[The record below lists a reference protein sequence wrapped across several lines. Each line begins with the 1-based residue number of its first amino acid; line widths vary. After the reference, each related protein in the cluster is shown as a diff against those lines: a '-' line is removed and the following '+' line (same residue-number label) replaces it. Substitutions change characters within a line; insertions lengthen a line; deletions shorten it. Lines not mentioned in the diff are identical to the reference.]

1 MKGVGLS
8 SRDIWTLAIVVV
20 GVVVM
25 WTSRRL
31 SKEEDKDVPKAE
43 ERICSQRTN
52 PERRRRRRI
61 FSNST
66 NASLGFLPFVGRR
79 RRRRRREW
87 CCACKTRAESRS
99 KVPTNASFKER
110 AMCCACV
117 CATKSKVEENFEN
130 CFFFPFLNDFRVV
143 L

>member
-130 CFFFPFLNDFRVV
+130 CFFFSFFE
-143 L
+143 

>member
-117 CATKSKVEENFEN
+117 RATKSKVEENFEN

>member
-66 NASLGFLPFVGRR
+66 NASLGFLPFGRRR

-117 CATKSKVEENFEN
+117 CATKSKVEKSLKTV
-130 CFFFPFLNDFRVV
+130 FFFPFLNDFRVV

>member
-52 PERRRRRRI
+52 PERRRRI

-66 NASLGFLPFVGRR
+66 NASLGFLPFGRRRR

-87 CCACKTRAESRS
+87 CCACKTRAESLS